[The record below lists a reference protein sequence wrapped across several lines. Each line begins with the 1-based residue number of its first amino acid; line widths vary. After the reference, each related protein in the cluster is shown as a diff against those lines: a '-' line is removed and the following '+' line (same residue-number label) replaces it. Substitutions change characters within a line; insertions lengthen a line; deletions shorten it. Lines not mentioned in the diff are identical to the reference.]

1 VARNIEIK
9 ANIESIS
16 SVLPKAL
23 AQATSAPVEIFQDD
37 TFFQCNNG
45 RLKLRMFDHVRG
57 ELIFY
62 RRAHQS
68 GPKESFYLVTPT
80 SEPNTLRDVL
90 SSGQGVI
97 GRVIKQRTLIMC
109 GRTRIHLDRVENLGE
124 FLELEVVLEEDESPE
139 NAIAEATLLMAD
151 LGVSPQQL
159 IEDSYVDM
167 LARKNKR

>member
-1 VARNIEIK
+1 MARNIEIK

-16 SVLPKAL
+16 TILPKAL
-23 AQATSAPVEIFQDD
+23 AQASSPPVEIYQDD

-45 RLKLRMFDHVRG
+45 RLKLRMFNHAKG

-62 RRAHQS
+62 RRANQS

-90 SSGQGVI
+90 STGQGII
-97 GRVIKQRTLIMC
+97 GRVIKHRTLVMS

-139 NAIAEATLLMAD
+139 NAIAEAYLLMAD
-151 LGVSPQQL
+151 LGISPQQL

-167 LARKNKR
+167 LARKK